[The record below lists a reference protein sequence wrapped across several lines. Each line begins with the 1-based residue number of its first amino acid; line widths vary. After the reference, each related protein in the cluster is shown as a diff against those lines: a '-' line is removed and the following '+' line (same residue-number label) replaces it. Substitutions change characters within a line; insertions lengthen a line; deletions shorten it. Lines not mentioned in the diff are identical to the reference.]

1 MSPQPNPP
9 EKNVYIV
16 EDDAAAR
23 DSLALLLSL
32 KGYRTLAFARAKD
45 FLATFREE
53 WRGCILID
61 VRMPGMDG
69 LALQRELKLRSIKL
83 PVIVMTAHGDISTAR
98 HALRA
103 GAVDYLEKP
112 LDSQALVAAI
122 GEAFALRVVTEEGP
136 EKDGLS
142 RLTRREREVMEL
154 LVEGFANREIA
165 VRLDIS
171 PRTVEVYK
179 ARLMEKLNVKSL
191 AELIR
196 LTLNPPLAACRT

>member
-1 MSPQPNPP
+1 MSPQLTPP
-9 EKNVYIV
+9 EATIFIV
-16 EDDAAAR
+16 DDDAAAR

-32 KGYRTLAFARAKD
+32 KGYRTLAFARAED

-53 WRGCILID
+53 WRGCLLVD

-69 LALQRELKLRSIKL
+69 LTLQRELKLRNIML
-83 PVIVMTAHGDISTAR
+83 PVIVMTAHGDVSTAR

-103 GAVDYLEKP
+103 GAVDFLEKP
-112 LDSQALVAAI
+112 LDDCALVAAI
-122 GEAFALRVVTEEGP
+122 GEALVLRTAAEESP
-136 EKDGLS
+136 ERDDLS

-154 LVEGFANREIA
+154 LVEGLANREIA
-165 VRLDIS
+165 IRLDIS

-191 AELIR
+191 ADLIR
-196 LTLNPPLAACRT
+196 MVLHSPFKSSP

>member
-1 MSPQPNPP
+1 MD
-9 EKNVYIV
+9 
-16 EDDAAAR
+16 DDAAAR

-32 KGYRTLAFARAKD
+32 KGYRTLAFARAED

-53 WRGCILID
+53 WRGCLLVD

-69 LALQRELKLRSIKL
+69 LALQRELKLRNVAL
-83 PVIVMTAHGDISTAR
+83 PVIVMTAHGDVATAR

-112 LDSQALVAAI
+112 LDDHVLVAAI
-122 GEAFALRVVTEEGP
+122 DEALAFRVVTGAIP
-136 EKDGLS
+136 QRDDFS
-142 RLTRREREVMEL
+142 RLTPREREVMEM
-154 LVEGFANREIA
+154 LVEGLANREIA
-165 VRLDIS
+165 VQLDIS

-179 ARLMEKLNVKSL
+179 ARLMEKLNVKGL

-196 LTLNPPLAACRT
+196 LALRPPSIF